1 MSNQLPSPLPD
12 LINSLQR
19 SVKGEI
25 RTDKVTRV
33 LYSTD
38 ASIYQIEPLGVFF
51 PRDLDEVSAC
61 VQLAD
66 EYKIPV
72 LPRGSGSGLAGQAIG
87 AGLIIDCS
95 RHLDRMVEINP
106 DTRTA
111 TIEPGLILSRLNQ
124 IADKFG
130 LQYGP
135 DPASAERATMG
146 GTIANNATGAHSI
159 RYGMSADHLQSVEI
173 VLSDGSTANFEDLG
187 LTEIQRRADFPSRE
201 GEIYSAALS
210 IREKYANAIHSEWPK
225 IWRRASGYN
234 LNYLLPWSPTQ
245 PSQWETYNLQNES
258 EELPYPPVREGR
270 MNLAAIIAGSEGTLG
285 IIRQAIVRLVPKPKS
300 TCLVLL
306 SFPDIVSA
314 CDAVNG
320 LLEMQPSAIELIPAN
335 MIRLARTI
343 PSYAQQIAFL
353 DELFQEDE
361 KLPNLLAVEFAGD
374 NLEQLRGL
382 STELVHRY
390 PIPSLIAGDPALQ
403 KQIWNVRKVG
413 LGLLMSIPGDTKPIP
428 FIEDLSIPVAK
439 LTEFVSELG
448 KILSDHNTKG
458 DFYAHVSAG
467 CLHMRPLINL
477 KSINGV
483 SMLRA
488 IASETVDLIVRLG
501 GVPSG
506 EHGDGIARSE
516 WLDQVFGPG
525 IGEAFRELKNAADPD
540 RILNP
545 GKIIDPDPMDKNL
558 RYGIQH
564 SDHTWQP
571 VLDFSNQVG
580 LVGAVELCNGAGVC
594 RKSDGVMCPSFQA
607 TREEMHSTR
616 GRANLLRAFFT
627 SSLDT
632 DENITEDDVFDALE
646 LCLACK
652 GCKAEC
658 PSAVDMAKLK
668 YEFLERYYSLG
679 RSHRHPFRDYLFAYL
694 GKISQFGGTF
704 NPLTNYLLKV
714 VRQIGVGEGWLG
726 LSNQRNLPQI
736 AQKAFSSL
744 SRNSMKP
751 KLEIESNTNK
761 VLFLS
766 DPFTEYYQPWI
777 GMAALEVLAAVG
789 CQVEI
794 IPVIGSGR
802 TMLSKGFVKSARNHA
817 QKVIDSILTQD
828 SENVAAIVG
837 IEPSEIYT
845 LRDEYIDLFPGRKDV
860 HAIAD
865 RALMIDEFLVRPGDD
880 GQPRIL
886 RIANL
891 SGNPGNYAQEV
902 LLHGHCYQKSQSPAK
917 DGYPIGEHATV
928 ELLERVGYEVKLI
941 DAGCCGM
948 AGAFGYEAEHFD
960 LSMSIGELALFP
972 QVRNAHDQQIVA
984 ASGFSCITQI
994 RDGTG
999 KDPCH
1004 PISLIQNRI
1013 HSSI

>member
-1 MSNQLPSPLPD
+1 LPNQPSSPLPD
-12 LINSLQR
+12 LINSLER

-51 PRDLDEVSAC
+51 PRDLDEISAC

-95 RHLDRMVEINP
+95 RHLDRMVDLNP
-106 DTRTA
+106 EARTA
-111 TIEPGLILSRLNQ
+111 TVEPGLILSRLNQ
-124 IADKFG
+124 YADKFG
-130 LQYGP
+130 LQFGP

-146 GTIANNATGAHSI
+146 GVIGNNATGAHSI
-159 RYGMSADHLQSVEI
+159 RYGMCADHLQSIEI
-173 VLSDGSTANFEDLG
+173 VLSDSSIAKFEDLG
-187 LTEIQRRADFPSRE
+187 LSEVQRRADFPSRE
-201 GEIYSAALS
+201 GEIFSATIS
-210 IREKYANAIHSEWPK
+210 IREKYVDAIQTEWPK
-225 IWRRASGYN
+225 TWRRASGYN
-234 LNYLLPWSPTQ
+234 LNYLLPWSPAQ
-245 PSQWETYNLQNES
+245 PPQWETYNLQNES
-258 EELPYPPVREGR
+258 EGLPYPPVREGR

-285 IIRQAIVRLVPKPKS
+285 IIRQATVRLVPKPNS
-300 TCLVLL
+300 TSLVLL
-306 SFPDIVSA
+306 SFPDLVSA
-314 CDAVNG
+314 CDAVNE

-335 MIRLARTI
+335 MIKLARTI
-343 PSYAQQIAFL
+343 PYYAQQIAFL
-353 DELFQEDE
+353 NELFLDGE

-374 NLEQLRGL
+374 NLEQLREL
-382 STELVHRY
+382 STELAHRY
-390 PIPSLIAGDPALQ
+390 AIPALIADNPALQ

-439 LTEFVSELG
+439 LSEFVSEVG
-448 KILSDHNTKG
+448 IILSDHNTEG

-477 KSINGV
+477 KSIEGV
-483 SMLRA
+483 SMLRE
-488 IASETVDLIVRLG
+488 IASETIELIVRLG

-516 WLDQVFGPG
+516 WLDQVFGPR

-540 RILNP
+540 MILNP
-545 GKIIDPDPMDKNL
+545 GKIVDPDPMDKSL
-558 RYGIQH
+558 RYGIQQY
-564 SDHTWQP
+564 DHTWQP
-571 VLDFSNQVG
+571 ILDFSNQVG

-594 RKSDGVMCPSFQA
+594 RKSDGVMCPSFQV

-616 GRANLLRAFFT
+616 GRANLLRALFT
-627 SSLDT
+627 SSLT
-632 DENITEDDVFDALE
+632 SGETITEDDLFDALE

-658 PSAVDMAKLK
+658 PSAVDLAKLK
-668 YEFLERYYSLG
+668 YEFLERYYSPG
-679 RSHRHPFRDYLFAYL
+679 RGHRHTVRDYLFAYL
-694 GKISQFGGTF
+694 GRISRLGSAF
-704 NPLTNYLLKV
+704 NPMTNYLLKNLN
-714 VRQIGVGEGWLG
+714 RIGVGEGWLG
-726 LSNQRNLPQI
+726 LSNQRSLPQF
-736 AQKAFSSL
+736 AQKAFNSL
-744 SRNSMKP
+744 SRNLSQP
-751 KLEIESNTNK
+751 NQEIESNPDK

-766 DPFTEYYQPWI
+766 DPFTEYFQPKI
-777 GMAALEVLAAVG
+777 GLAALEVLAAVG
-789 CQVEI
+789 CQVDI

-802 TMLSKGFVKSARNHA
+802 TMLSKGFVKSAQNHA
-817 QKVIDSILTQD
+817 RKVIDSINHLD
-828 SENVAAIVG
+828 GDRIAAIVG

-845 LRDEYIDLFPGRKDV
+845 LRDEYMDFFPGRNDV
-860 HAIAD
+860 KSIAD

-880 GQPRIL
+880 GQSRIL

-891 SGNPGNYAQEV
+891 FGSPDNNAQQV

-928 ELLERVGYEVKLI
+928 ELLERVGYEVKMI

-972 QVRNAHDQQIVA
+972 EVRNAYDQQVVA
-984 ASGFSCITQI
+984 ASGFSCITHI
-994 RDGTG
+994 EDGTG
-999 KDPCH
+999 KYPCH
-1004 PISLIQNRI
+1004 PITLTHNRI
-1013 HSSI
+1013 YSQI

>member
-1 MSNQLPSPLPD
+1 
-12 LINSLQR
+12 
-19 SVKGEI
+19 VKGEI

-51 PRDLDEVSAC
+51 PRDLDEISAC

-95 RHLDRMVEINP
+95 RHLDRMVDLNP
-106 DTRTA
+106 EARTA
-111 TIEPGLILSRLNQ
+111 TVEPGLILSRLNQ
-124 IADKFG
+124 YADKFD
-130 LQYGP
+130 LQFGP

-146 GTIANNATGAHSI
+146 GAIGNNATGAHSI
-159 RYGMSADHLQSVEI
+159 RYGMCADHLQSVEI
-173 VLSDGSTANFEDLG
+173 VLSDGSIAKFEDLG
-187 LTEIQRRADFPSRE
+187 LSEVQRRADFPSRE
-201 GEIYSAALS
+201 GEIFSATLS
-210 IREKYANAIHSEWPK
+210 IREKYVDAIQTEWPK
-225 IWRRASGYN
+225 TWRRASGYN
-234 LNYLLPWSPTQ
+234 LNYLLPWTPAQ
-245 PSQWETYNLQNES
+245 PPQWETYNLQNKS
-258 EELPYPPVREGR
+258 EGLPYPPVREGR

-285 IIRQAIVRLVPKPKS
+285 ITRQATVRLVPKPIS
-300 TCLVLL
+300 TSLVLL
-306 SFPDIVSA
+306 SFPDLVSA
-314 CDAVNG
+314 CNAVNE

-335 MIRLARTI
+335 MIKLARTI
-343 PSYAQQIAFL
+343 PYYAQQIAFL
-353 DELFQEDE
+353 SELFLDGE

-374 NLEQLRGL
+374 NIEQLREL
-382 STELVHRY
+382 STELAHRY
-390 PIPSLIAGDPALQ
+390 AIPGLVADNPALQ

-428 FIEDLSIPVAK
+428 FIEDLSIPVTK
-439 LTEFVSELG
+439 LPEFVSEVG
-448 KILSDHNTKG
+448 IILSDHNTEG

-477 KSINGV
+477 KSIEGV
-483 SMLRA
+483 SMLRE
-488 IASETVDLIVRLG
+488 IASETIELIVRLG

-516 WLDQVFGPG
+516 WLDQVFGPR

-540 RILNP
+540 MILNP
-545 GKIIDPDPMDKNL
+545 GKIVDPDPMDKSL
-558 RYGIQH
+558 RYGIQQY
-564 SDHTWQP
+564 DHTWQP

-594 RKSDGVMCPSFQA
+594 RKSDGVMCPSFQG

-616 GRANLLRAFFT
+616 GRANLLRALFT
-627 SSLDT
+627 SSLASGET
-632 DENITEDDVFDALE
+632 ITEDDVFDALE

-658 PSAVDMAKLK
+658 PSAVDLAKLK
-668 YEFLERYYSLG
+668 YEFLERYYSPG
-679 RSHRHPFRDYLFAYL
+679 RGHRHSLRDYLFAYL
-694 GKISQFGGTF
+694 ARISRFGSAF
-704 NPLTNYLLKV
+704 NPMTNYLLKNLNRV
-714 VRQIGVGEGWLG
+714 GVGEGWLG
-726 LSNQRNLPQI
+726 LSNQRSLPQF

-744 SRNSMKP
+744 SRN
-751 KLEIESNTNK
+751 LIQTNQEIESNPDK

-766 DPFTEYYQPWI
+766 DPFTEYFQPKI
-777 GMAALEVLAAVG
+777 GLAALEVLAAVG
-789 CQVEI
+789 CLVEI

-802 TMLSKGFVKSARNHA
+802 TMLSKGFVKPAQNHA
-817 QKVIDSILTQD
+817 RKVIDSITDLD
-828 SENVAAIVG
+828 SDRVAAIVG

-845 LRDEYIDLFPGRKDV
+845 LRDEYMDFFPGRNDV
-860 HAIAD
+860 KSIAD

-880 GQPRIL
+880 GQSRIL

-891 SGNPGNYAQEV
+891 LGSPDNNAQQV

-928 ELLERVGYEVKLI
+928 ELLERVGYEVKMV

-972 QVRNAHDQQIVA
+972 EVRNAHDQQVVA

-994 RDGTG
+994 KDGTG

-1004 PISLIQNRI
+1004 PITLTHNRI
-1013 HSSI
+1013 YSQI